1 MFSIAFQ
8 LSGKSLQSNK
18 YYSTTRNDMLDNFK
32 KKILKTSPKLT
43 AIGISDKTSEVQI
56 LLEV

>member
-18 YYSTTRNDMLDNFK
+18 NYSTTRNDMLDNF